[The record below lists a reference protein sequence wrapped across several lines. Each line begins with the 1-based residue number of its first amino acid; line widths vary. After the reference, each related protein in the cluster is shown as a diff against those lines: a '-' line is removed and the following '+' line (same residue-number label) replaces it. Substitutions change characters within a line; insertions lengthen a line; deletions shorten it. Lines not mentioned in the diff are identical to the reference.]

1 MKTAHDIIE
10 AAGRANVRSR
20 MDVGDRVLQLYIK
33 DDKLPA
39 AWFDDLHEGMAIDM
53 SLVENEDRE
62 AASLQEAEDLL
73 AEIKR
78 MNGE

>member
-1 MKTAHDIIE
+1 MKKELTLDRIE
-10 AAGRANVRSR
+10 GKKAVF
-20 MDVGDRVLQLYIK
+20 LTEEEEEI
-33 DDKLPA
+33 KLPA

-73 AEIKR
+73 AQIQK
-78 MNGE
+78 MNGGE

>member
-1 MKTAHDIIE
+1 MKKELTLDRIE
-10 AAGRANVRSR
+10 GKKAVF
-20 MDVGDRVLQLYIK
+20 LTEEEEEI
-33 DDKLPA
+33 KLPA

-62 AASLQEAEDLL
+62 SASLQEAENLL

-78 MNGE
+78 MNGGE

>member
-1 MKTAHDIIE
+1 MKKELTLDRIE
-10 AAGRANVRSR
+10 EKMAVFLTEEEEEEEIR
-20 MDVGDRVLQLYIK
+20 
-33 DDKLPA
+33 LPA
-39 AWFDDLHEGMAIDM
+39 AWFEDLHEGMAIDM
-53 SLVENEDRE
+53 SLAENKDRE

>member
-1 MKTAHDIIE
+1 MKKELTLDRIE
-10 AAGRANVRSR
+10 GKKAVF
-20 MDVGDRVLQLYIK
+20 LTEEEEEIT
-33 DDKLPA
+33 LPA

-78 MNGE
+78 MNGESN

>member
-1 MKTAHDIIE
+1 MKKELTLDRIE
-10 AAGRANVRSR
+10 GTMSVFLTEVEEEIR
-20 MDVGDRVLQLYIK
+20 
-33 DDKLPA
+33 LPA

-62 AASLQEAEDLL
+62 AASLQEAENLL

>member
-1 MKTAHDIIE
+1 MKKELTLDRIE
-10 AAGRANVRSR
+10 EKMAVF
-20 MDVGDRVLQLYIK
+20 LTEEEEEIQ
-33 DDKLPA
+33 LPA
-39 AWFDDLHEGMAIDM
+39 AWFDDIHEGMAIDM

-78 MNGE
+78 MNGGG

>member
-1 MKTAHDIIE
+1 MKKELTLDRIE
-10 AAGRANVRSR
+10 EKMAIF
-20 MDVGDRVLQLYIK
+20 LTEEEEEIQ
-33 DDKLPA
+33 LPA
-39 AWFDDLHEGMAIDM
+39 TWFEDLHEGMAIDM

-62 AASLQEAEDLL
+62 AASLAEAEDLL

>member
-1 MKTAHDIIE
+1 MKKELTLDRIE
-10 AAGRANVRSR
+10 EKVAVFLTEEEIR
-20 MDVGDRVLQLYIK
+20 
-33 DDKLPA
+33 LPA
-39 AWFDDLHEGMAIDM
+39 AWFGDLHEGMAIDM